1 MTLPILDPARLA
13 KLERLGGRDL
23 VTQLIDS
30 FLTQGPDR
38 RAVLA
43 AGSADGDLTA
53 LAEVAHLLVAG
64 AGQLGA
70 AALSQQARATEEAA
84 RRGDHAEVRA
94 LAPDLLTTFDA
105 SLAALARARET
116 P

>member
-23 VTQLIDS
+23 VVQLIES
-30 FLTQGPDR
+30 FTSQGAGRR
-38 RAVLA
+38 RALHDAA
-43 AGSADGDLTA
+43 AGGDLA
-53 LAEVAHLLVAG
+53 DLAEVAHLLVAG

-70 AALSQQARATEEAA
+70 ASLSAQARAAEEAA
-84 RRGDHAEVRA
+84 RRGDLAEVQA
-94 LAPDLLTTFDA
+94 LTPALLETFDA
-105 SLAALARARET
+105 SLAALAHARET

>member
-30 FLTQGPDR
+30 FTTQGPER
-38 RAVLA
+38 RQVLSQA
-43 AGSADGDLTA
+43 ASGGDLRA
-53 LAEVAHLLVAG
+53 LADVAHLLVAG

-70 AALSQQARATEEAA
+70 AALSEQAQRAEEAA
-84 RRGDHAEVRA
+84 RRGDLAEVQA
-94 LAPDLLTTFDA
+94 LAARLLSTFDA
-105 SLAALARARET
+105 SLAALAAARET

>member
-23 VTQLIDS
+23 VAQLIDS
-30 FLTQGPDR
+30 FTTQGPER
-38 RAVLA
+38 RNVLSQA
-43 AGSADGDLTA
+43 ASGGDLDA

-70 AALSQQARATEEAA
+70 ASLSEQARAAEEAA
-84 RRGDHAEVRA
+84 RRGDRTAVQA
-94 LAPDLLTTFDA
+94 LAPRLISTFDA
-105 SLAALARARET
+105 SLAALAAARET

>member
-1 MTLPILDPARLA
+1 MTLPILDPSRLA

-23 VTQLIDS
+23 VSQLIDS
-30 FLTQGPDR
+30 FMTQAPGR
-38 RAVLA
+38 RNLLA
-43 AGSADGDLTA
+43 AAAGRGDLSA

-84 RRGDHAEVRA
+84 RRGDRAEVEA
-94 LAPDLLTTFDA
+94 LTPDLLATFDA
-105 SLAALARARET
+105 SLAALALARET

>member
-23 VTQLIDS
+23 VLQLIDS
-30 FLTQGPDR
+30 FTTQGPER
-38 RAVLA
+38 RNVLCQA
-43 AGSADGDLTA
+43 ASGGDLEA

-70 AALSQQARATEEAA
+70 ASLSQQARVAEEAA
-84 RRGDHAEVRA
+84 RRGDRAEVQA
-94 LAPDLLTTFDA
+94 LAPGLLSTFDA
-105 SLAALARARET
+105 SLAALAAARET

>member
-23 VTQLIDS
+23 VSQLIDS
-30 FLTQGPDR
+30 FTSQGPDR
-38 RAVLA
+38 RSILAQAA
-43 AGSADGDLTA
+43 AGGDLTA
-53 LAEVAHLLVAG
+53 LADVAHLLVAG

-70 AALSQQARATEEAA
+70 ASLSQLARAAEEAA
-84 RRGDHAEVRA
+84 RRGDRAEVEA
-94 LAPDLLTTFDA
+94 LTPTLLATFDA
-105 SLAALARARET
+105 SLAALALARET

>member
-1 MTLPILDPARLA
+1 MPPPLLDLARLA
-13 KLERLGGRDL
+13 KLERLGGRAL

-30 FLTQGPDR
+30 FTTQGPGR
-38 RAVLA
+38 RSVLSEA
-43 AGSADGDLTA
+43 ASEGDLAA

-70 AALSQQARATEEAA
+70 ASLSEQARVAEEAA
-84 RRGDHAEVRA
+84 RRGDRAEVRA
-94 LAPDLLTTFDA
+94 LAPRLLATFDA
-105 SLAALARARET
+105 SLAALAAARET

>member
-13 KLERLGGRDL
+13 KLERLGGREL

-30 FLTQGPDR
+30 FTDTGPAR
-38 RAVLA
+38 RAALA
-43 AGSADGDLTA
+43 RAAAVGDLSG
-53 LAEVAHLLVAG
+53 LADAAHILVAG

-70 AALSQQARATEEAA
+70 AALSAEARATEEAA
-84 RRGDHAEVRA
+84 RRGDHGAATA
-94 LAPDLLTTFDA
+94 LAPGLLT
-105 SLAALARARET
+105 SLDAALVALIRAREG